1 MRRELATAVVNI
13 AMLIVAIAL
22 ITIGS
27 WLLSGG
33 HL

>member
-13 AMLIVAIAL
+13 AMLIVAIVL
-22 ITIGS
+22 IVTGG
-27 WLLSGG
+27 WLLAGG